1 MNDNNLFQNA
11 FDAIDDELIAEAK
24 SPAIYIATRRK
35 KIIISSIAA
44 CIAAVL
50 VAIPSIKVMSDLNDN
65 KFTESDDTEI
75 ITEVINGES
84 STEQT
89 QSEPTKN
96 EQHKNEPQSTSS
108 NTNSSD
114 KSLGT
119 SGTTGSSGPISASKD
134 SDETTITVDDLY
146 FTNVGVNSPTTT
158 YEEVYSPNIEYLY
171 INPVPTDKYVTIYE
185 GYYQRNFDKN
195 EVQTLANKHFPKMA
209 QTLNISLPSYEI
221 KESFDGLHDHI
232 KIDITGPFYLT
243 QYNNRNIIRYGPG
256 NIALNGKPVTVNQT
270 QSDQEIINSL
280 SEIKQI
286 LFDTFDVY
294 FDSARVYRD
303 YDDNSNYGVTAL
315 TVDFYNSG
323 AHPLNNLC
331 GIGIPKSD
339 FIEIRFDNYKSF
351 EGDTVS
357 ASDLYNVFSISFWS
371 YRTDN
376 HSPLKAVAKK
386 ELLPL
391 EKAKE
396 YLEKG
401 YVLAMGGCALCQ
413 AEQTPVDFSNYD
425 YVSFEY
431 EGGSNVGELFLP
443 YYAFYKNIGTAENG
457 NMIFAKT
464 YVPAVEVEGYE
475 EYFTNKH
482 NSHHNTDN
490 NNDIDIDIDIGDII
504 NNPKP
509 PA

>member
-11 FDAIDDELIAEAK
+11 FDSIDDELIAEAK

-44 CIAAVL
+44 CVAAVI
-50 VAIPSIKVMSDLNDN
+50 VAIPSVKVIGDLNDI

-75 ITEVINGES
+75 ITEIIGGES
-84 STEQT
+84 STEQA

-96 EQHKNEPQSTSS
+96 EQHKNEPQD
-108 NTNSSD
+108 TNGNPDNSDNSD
-114 KSLGT
+114 KS
-119 SGTTGSSGPISASKD
+119 SGINSAPGSSGPISAGTD
-134 SDETTITVDDLY
+134 SDEITITIDDLY

-185 GYYQRNFDKN
+185 GYYQRNFDKS

-221 KESFDGLHDHI
+221 KERFGGLHDHI
-232 KIDITGPFYLT
+232 EIDITGPFRLS
-243 QYNNRNIIRYGPG
+243 QYDNRNIISYTPSSDSV
-256 NIALNGKPVTVNQT
+256 ALNGKTVTINQT

-286 LFDTFDVY
+286 LFDTFDVC
-294 FDSARVYRD
+294 FDSAKVYRD

-315 TVDFYNSG
+315 TVCFYNSG
-323 AHPLNNLC
+323 AHPLNNLY
-331 GIGIPKSD
+331 GISIPKSD

-357 ASDLYNVFSISFWS
+357 ASDLYNVFSIGFWS

-391 EKAKE
+391 QKAEE
-396 YLEKG
+396 YLRKG
-401 YVLAMGGCALCQ
+401 YVLAMGGCAMCQ
-413 AEQTPVDFSNYD
+413 AEQTPVDFINYD

-431 EGGSNVGELFLP
+431 RGGSEIGDLTLP

-475 EYFTNKH
+475 EYFENKH
-482 NSHHNTDN
+482 ANH
-490 NNDIDIDIDIGDII
+490 
-504 NNPKP
+504 
-509 PA
+509 